1 MCFNLYMY
9 TATVLDHFN
18 SPRNTGELEN
28 ADVTVEHSNPACGDR
43 LRMQLKF
50 TDGRISAMRYKVK
63 GCTPSYACASVLSEM
78 VIGKSPEDAML
89 FTPEMV
95 VEALGGLM
103 PGSVHASH
111 LAAETLHEA
120 IMEYTKK

>member
-1 MCFNLYMY
+1 MY

-18 SPRNTGELEN
+18 SPRNTGELDN

-50 TDGRISAMRYKVK
+50 ADGCIAAMRYKVK

-78 VIGKSPEDAML
+78 VIGKSPEEAMFL
-89 FTPEMV
+89 TPEMV
-95 VEALGGLM
+95 VKALGGLM

-111 LAAETLHEA
+111 LAAETLHAA
-120 IMEYTKK
+120 IMAYTKK

>member
-1 MCFNLYMY
+1 MY
-9 TATVLDHFN
+9 TTIVLDHFN

-43 LRMQLKF
+43 LRMQLKL
-50 TDGRISAMRYKVK
+50 TDGRVSAMRYKVK

-78 VIGKSPEDAML
+78 VIGKSPEEAVL
-89 FTPEMV
+89 ITPGKI

-103 PGSVHASH
+103 EGSLHASH

-120 IMEYTKK
+120 IGEYLKNKV